1 MEDTYVPPSSVNLK
15 STITVPNLSAIN
27 HIAYVKPGSLW
38 VAGVCTLKKIDLAGN
53 LIQTVDDALCYHG
66 CFAVTENGD
75 LFYIGKDRHNIK
87 RKSSVETSTIVDLP
101 DYVSIRCICISQK
114 KGNLLVVTRND
125 LKTQRHRVVRY
136 DINENISH
144 VVLDDSIGDL
154 YKAPF
159 YITENRNGDIVVSD
173 QENNAVIVVN
183 SAGQNRFIIKTRDSG
198 FLPCG
203 LATDDTGN
211 ILVVEGHKE
220 TYIYVFDQDGILT
233 RRLSEKRDRWCGV
246 CLDDKRN
253 LYVGN
258 RKSTID
264 VYRY

>member
-1 MEDTYVPPSSVNLK
+1 MEDTFVPPSSANLT
-15 STITVPNLSAIN
+15 STFAVPNSSAID

-38 VAGVCTLKKIDLAGN
+38 VAGDSTLMQIDFAGN

-75 LFYIGKDRHNIK
+75 LFYIGKDQHSIRK
-87 RKSSVETSTIVDLP
+87 KSSVETSTIVDLP
-101 DYVSIRCICISQK
+101 NYVFICCICISHK
-114 KGNLLVVTRND
+114 NGNLLVVTKND
-125 LKTQRHRVVRY
+125 LNTQRHRVVRY
-136 DINENISH
+136 DTKENISH
-144 VVLDDSIGDL
+144 VVLDDSIGDP
-154 YKAPF
+154 YKAPV

-173 QENNAVIVVN
+173 QGKKAVFVVN
-183 SAGQNRFIIKTRDSG
+183 SAGQKRFIIKKRNSS

-220 TYIYVFDQDGILT
+220 KYIYVFDQDGILT
-233 RRLSEKRDRWCGV
+233 RRLSEKRDRCWGV
-246 CLDDKRN
+246 CLDDKHN

-258 RKSTID
+258 RNGKID
-264 VYRY
+264 VYSY

>member
-1 MEDTYVPPSSVNLK
+1 MEDTFVSPSSANLT
-15 STITVPNLSAIN
+15 STLAIPNLSDII

-38 VAGVCTLKKIDLAGN
+38 IADGRTLMQIDLAGN
-53 LIQTVDDALCYHG
+53 LLQTVHDALGYHG

-75 LFYIGKDRHNIK
+75 LFYIDNDQHNIK

-101 DYVSIRCICISQK
+101 DYVFIRCICISQNK
-114 KGNLLVVTRND
+114 NDLLVVTRNE
-125 LKTQRHRVVRY
+125 LNTQRHRIVRY
-136 DINENISH
+136 DTKKNISY
-144 VVLDDSIGDL
+144 VVLDNSIGDP
-154 YKAPF
+154 YKAPV

-173 QENNAVIVVN
+173 QEKQAIVVVN
-183 SAGQNRFIIKTRDSG
+183 SAGQNRFIIRKRNSG

-203 LATDDTGN
+203 LATDDSGN
-211 ILVVEGHKE
+211 ILVVEGYKE

-233 RRLSEKRDRWCGV
+233 RRLCDKRDRCWGV

>member
-1 MEDTYVPPSSVNLK
+1 MEDTYVPPSSVNLT

-38 VAGVCTLKKIDLAGN
+38 VAGVCTLKQIDLAGN

-75 LFYIGKDRHNIK
+75 LFYIGKDRHTIK

-136 DINENISH
+136 DINENVSH

-183 SAGQNRFIIKTRDSG
+183 SAGQKRFIIKTRNSA

-233 RRLSEKRDRWCGV
+233 RRLSEKRDRWWGV

>member
-1 MEDTYVPPSSVNLK
+1 MEDTFVPPSSANLT
-15 STITVPNLSAIN
+15 STFAVPISSAID

-38 VAGVCTLKKIDLAGN
+38 VAGDSTLMQIDFAGN

-66 CFAVTENGD
+66 CFAVMENGD
-75 LFYIGKDRHNIK
+75 LFYISKDQHSIRK
-87 RKSSVETSTIVDLP
+87 KSSVETSTIVDLP
-101 DYVSIRCICISQK
+101 NYVSIRCICISQK

-125 LKTQRHRVVRY
+125 LKTQRHSVVRY
-136 DINENISH
+136 DIKKNISH
-144 VVLDDSIGDL
+144 VVLDDSIGDP
-154 YKAPF
+154 YKAPV

-173 QENNAVIVVN
+173 QGNKAVIVVN
-183 SAGQNRFIIKTRDSG
+183 SAGQNRFIIKKRNSI

-233 RRLSEKRDRWCGV
+233 RRLSEKRDRWWGV
-246 CLDDKRN
+246 CLDDKQN

-258 RKSTID
+258 RKGKID
-264 VYRY
+264 VYSY